1 MTDSDHRHHG
11 HTHPGLT
18 GESWRVL
25 KIMSEFV
32 EGFEALADLPPA
44 VSVFGSA
51 RTPPDHA
58 VYLQAEALGRSLAK
72 RGLAVITGG
81 GPGVMEAAN
90 KGAWYAG
97 GTSVGLNIA
106 LPREQMP
113 NPYQNIKLDFNY
125 FFCRKVM
132 FVKYARAFIIF
143 PGGFGTMDEFFEA
156 LTLIQTLK
164 IDPFPVVCVG
174 SSFWSGL
181 HDWVCR
187 VMRDE
192 FQTISPEDLDLVT
205 LTDDPEHAAQIVDDF
220 ICGRSKP
227 PRQYTAPTGPAG
239 RMTAEGTREGVRVRT
254 SRMPPDGNEP
264 AI

>member
-1 MTDSDHRHHG
+1 MTDSEHSRSHRS
-11 HTHPGLT
+11 HPGLT
-18 GESWRVL
+18 GESWRVM

-51 RTPPDHA
+51 RTPMEHE
-58 VYLQAEALGRSLAK
+58 VYQQAEAFGGLLAK

-90 KGAWYAG
+90 RGAWYAG
-97 GTSVGLNIA
+97 GVSVGLNIA
-106 LPREQMP
+106 LPREQVP
-113 NPYQNIKLDFNY
+113 NPYQTIKLDFNY

-132 FVKYARAFIIF
+132 FVKYARAFVIF

-164 IDPFPVVCVG
+164 IDPFPVVCIG
-174 SSFWSGL
+174 TEFWKGMYE
-181 HDWVCR
+181 WVCR

-192 FQTISPEDLDLVT
+192 FATISPEDLDLVT
-205 LTDDPEHAAQIVDDF
+205 LTDDIEHAAEIVDDF
-220 ICGRSKP
+220 IKGRTKP
-227 PRQYTAPTGPAG
+227 PHTYPTPTGPAG
-239 RMTAEGTREGVRVRT
+239 RITGEGTREGVRVRA
-254 SRMPPDGNEP
+254 SRMPPDENDP